1 MQLKDARGPWAG
13 VSPRRACR
21 WPVDGGWRGGRS
33 ALPFIRETQ
42 IEAAAGCHLAPV
54 RMAIVT
60 KPASNGCRRGRG
72 AGGAQIGAA
81 AVANSVEAPRKIK
94 NRAAVWPS
102 SRTAGYLAD
111 EIQDTDSK
119 RCLGPCVHC
128 RQLYRQWP
136 GHGGGPGVLQ
146 SPVGARRGAYAR
158 WSMWLVTE
166 GNEIAPSAAT
176 RWP

>member
-13 VSPRRACR
+13 VSPRWACR

-72 AGGAQIGAA
+72 AGGHRSGQPLWQTVWRLLGKLKTEPPCAP
-81 AVANSVEAPRKIK
+81 AVA
-94 NRAAVWPS
+94 
-102 SRTAGYLAD
+102 L
-111 EIQDTDSK
+111 
-119 RCLGPCVHC
+119 LG
-128 RQLYRQWP
+128 
-136 GHGGGPGVLQ
+136 
-146 SPVGARRGAYAR
+146 
-158 WSMWLVTE
+158 
-166 GNEIAPSAAT
+166 I
-176 RWP
+176 